1 MAVSG
6 EPDRESF
13 PGKIP
18 IVIISGPTCSG
29 KSSLALKLARRYE
42 SEIVSADSRQIY
54 RQLKIGTDRLDEREW
69 QGIRH
74 HLMGSVDLD
83 QRFTVFDF
91 VRQAQT
97 AIDDAYR
104 RKTRII
110 VCGGTGLYLRALTDG
125 IFELPDEDLK
135 YRNELLEIVAKH
147 GVDYLHR
154 MLEEV
159 DPEAAGDLH
168 PHNLVRVIRALEIY
182 HLTGLKKRELT
193 ELPSTKN
200 ERYRFLHIVLL
211 PDRSVLYQRIEKRV
225 LEMVERGLF
234 EEAEAVYQSDYRE
247 ALRQRKVV
255 GYNEL
260 LRHFDGELSRS
271 EAVNLIM
278 QNTRRYAKRQF
289 TWFRA
294 VKTAKFLEYF
304 GNEAEKDCIKLVEP
318 FWTRAN

>member
-1 MAVSG
+1 MVVSG
-6 EPDRESF
+6 EPDRESLS
-13 PGKIP
+13 GKIP

-29 KSSLALKLARRYE
+29 KSSLALKLAGRYE
-42 SEIVSADSRQIY
+42 AEIISADSRQIY
-54 RQLKIGTDRLDEREW
+54 RQLKIGTDRLDEQEW

-91 VRQAQT
+91 VRQAQNI
-97 AIDDAYR
+97 IDEAYR
-104 RKTRII
+104 RKMRII

-135 YRNELLEIVAKH
+135 YRNELLGIVATH
-147 GVDYLHR
+147 GVDYLYR
-154 MLEEV
+154 MLGEV
-159 DPEAAGDLH
+159 DPEAASDLH

-182 HLTGLKKRELT
+182 HLTGLKKNELA

-200 ERYRFLHIVLL
+200 ERYQFLHIIIL
-211 PDRSVLYQRIEKRV
+211 PDRTALYQRIEKRV
-225 LEMVERGLF
+225 LQMIEQGLV
-234 EEAEAVYQSDYRE
+234 EEAEAVYQSDYRDS
-247 ALRQRKVV
+247 LRQRKVV
-255 GYNEL
+255 GYAEL

-271 EAVNLIM
+271 EAINLIM

-294 VKTAKFLEYF
+294 VKTANFLEYF

-318 FWTRAN
+318 FWIRAS